1 MAEKRIKFH
10 ELGRVLGEIEKRAQ
24 ESQKRD
30 DEREK
35 RELEREKK
43 DERREKE
50 WRDWEKKVEERLEK
64 TRYLNG
70 SVANGDARHSNPG
83 GLVTPPS
90 PRSLSSDSDD
100 ARHRRRRSGSGR
112 GRRRRSVSR
121 GAETDDTEATLAN
134 DEPFVVGSISGAKE
148 RIVKR
153 FALTGLRER
162 HKEEE
167 EEVLLLGKRTV
178 SGTTDVSAS
187 GSDVTS
193 PKLDPGTNEKALGP
207 VRQDYDNRINAQT
220 AFGVLVLSVAAAAVV
235 WRVKPQ
241 T

>member
-1 MAEKRIKFH
+1 MRE
-10 ELGRVLGEIEKRAQ
+10 ELIMQSERKSWDESWERAQ

-50 WRDWEKKVEERLEK
+50 WRDWEKKVEERLEM
-64 TRYLNG
+64 TRYL
-70 SVANGDARHSNPG
+70 NGDARHSNPG

-90 PRSLSSDSDD
+90 PRSLSSDSAD

-187 GSDVTS
+187 GSDVTR
-193 PKLDPGTNEKALGP
+193 DVAQVGP
-207 VRQDYDNRINAQT
+207 RDE
-220 AFGVLVLSVAAAAVV
+220 
-235 WRVKPQ
+235 
-241 T
+241 